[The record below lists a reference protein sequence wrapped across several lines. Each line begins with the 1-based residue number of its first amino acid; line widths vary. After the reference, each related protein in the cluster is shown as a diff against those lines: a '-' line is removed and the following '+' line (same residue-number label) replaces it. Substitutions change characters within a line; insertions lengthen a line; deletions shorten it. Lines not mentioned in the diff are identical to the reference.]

1 MEAQPAAA
9 RYVEHGVIGRGGM
22 GEIVLCIDRDIRRPV
37 ALKRMLATTA
47 ADPSRRARF
56 VEEAQVTGQ
65 LEHPN
70 IVPVHELA
78 RADDGTVYFT
88 MKLVKGRSLAE
99 MLEGMKKASAGEPPL
114 GKGGFPRTPSPK
126 PSTLTRPYAPRGDG
140 QSDAPR
146 PPMPSLSDLLQVFL
160 KVCDGVAFAHSRGVI
175 HRDLKPH
182 NILLDKRGEPFVLDW
197 GLSWR
202 KGDAPKSGF
211 QHIVGTAAYMSP
223 EQARGEERK
232 LTPATDV
239 YALGAVLYELFTGKP
254 PFEAE
259 TSWKTLQ
266 MAMSLPPRPPSGLR
280 STLDLR
286 VERIILH
293 CLEKEPEARYESAK
307 ALADDLERVL
317 KDSDPKGPAG
327 PLGRFLEI

>member
-1 MEAQPAAA
+1 MSTGDKQGLPQRFDAFLVEREVWRGLNATIYQARDTRDQAA
-9 RYVEHGVIGRGGM
+9 
-22 GEIVLCIDRDIRRPV
+22 V
-37 ALKRMLATTA
+37 ALKVFYPQAGRDLAGQRMSA
-47 ADPSRRARF
+47 AFEASRLREVA
-56 VEEAQVTGQ
+56 
-65 LEHPN
+65 HPN
-70 IVPVHELA
+70 IIELRKHGEHNGVPYL
-78 RADDGTVYFT
+78 
-88 MKLVKGRSLAE
+88 S
-99 MLEGMKKASAGEPPL
+99 
-114 GKGGFPRTPSPK
+114 FP
-126 PSTLTRPYAPRGDG
+126 YIDG
-140 QSDAPR
+140 QGMDKA
-146 PPMPSLSDLLQVFL
+146 LQCRSVTTPVVLQAML
-160 KVCDGVAFAHSRGVI
+160 KVSRAIHHAHSRGVI